1 MIFDSDDFAH
11 FNVYILNKDG
21 EVPYCNDKFWHNNFA
36 VYHLNL
42 IENHV
47 QEQQRQRH
55 LCEAFNSQIQTSKP
69 CDAQ

>member
-21 EVPYCNDKFWHNNFA
+21 EVPYCNDKFWHNNFTA
-36 VYHLNL
+36 YHLNL

-47 QEQQRQRH
+47 QEQQQQRH
-55 LCEAFNSQIQTSKP
+55 LCEAFNSQTQTSKP